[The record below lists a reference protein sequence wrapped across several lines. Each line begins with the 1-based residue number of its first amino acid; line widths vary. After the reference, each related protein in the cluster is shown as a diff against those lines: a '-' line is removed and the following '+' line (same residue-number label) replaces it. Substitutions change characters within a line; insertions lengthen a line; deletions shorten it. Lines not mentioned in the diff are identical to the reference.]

1 MTSRKLRILFA
12 ASEVAGFAKTGG
24 LAEVAAPLPRALSQ
38 SGVHAAVILPFYRS
52 CRKAGLPLELL
63 PIPLRVAMGNK
74 LVEGRIWKS
83 HLPSSDVPVYLI
95 ENNGY

>member
-24 LAEVAAPLPRALSQ
+24 LADVAASLPRALAQ
-38 SGVHAAVILPFYRS
+38 RGIDATIIMPLYRS
-52 CRKAGLPLELL
+52 CRNAGHSLELL
-63 PIPLRVAMGNK
+63 PTPLRVAMGNK

-83 HLPSSDVPVYLI
+83 KLHGCDVPVFLI
-95 ENNGY
+95 EQKG